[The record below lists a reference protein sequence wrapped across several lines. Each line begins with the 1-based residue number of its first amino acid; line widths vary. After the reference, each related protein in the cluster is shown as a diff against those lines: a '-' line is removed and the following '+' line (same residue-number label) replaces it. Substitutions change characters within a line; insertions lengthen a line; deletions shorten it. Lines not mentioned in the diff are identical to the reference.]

1 MTSVQENYSKDAST
15 SNMLL
20 SSSSSSPWLV
30 NVHASTLGFMV
41 SKYVMRR
48 GITTFKSYLKT
59 NQIAFPYPNNFFT
72 IHNDLNKRSNMMAN
86 MLWTWSK

>member
-1 MTSVQENYSKDAST
+1 
-15 SNMLL
+15 MLL